1 MYQLRAIY
9 DSHVCQISN
18 MRIAFLITLII
29 FFFVMMAGHAFAYG
43 EVFRVETTGTKYC
56 GDFNHEMFGPRNK
69 LDLWIQIL
77 SKTQIIFSFTSDFEP
92 ETTFTSEPG
101 TAFAVNGLTNLY
113 DTNEARFSVSV
124 SFEDG
129 SYASFIGRL
138 HFDNYETV
146 EFVKGRFIE
155 NNILHPGCF
164 SYGSFWTMERLQ

>member
-1 MYQLRAIY
+1 
-9 DSHVCQISN
+9 
-18 MRIAFLITLII
+18 MRIVCLITLII
-29 FFFVMMAGHAFAYG
+29 FFFVIMAGHAFAFG
-43 EVFRVETTGTKYC
+43 EVFRVETSGTKYC
-56 GDFNHEMFGPRNK
+56 GDYNYKMFGPHSK
-69 LDLWIQIL
+69 LDLRIQII
-77 SKTQIIFSFTSDFEP
+77 SKTQIIFFNSTFES
-92 ETTFTSEPG
+92 ETTF
-101 TAFAVNGLTNLY
+101 AMNGLTNLT
-113 DTNEARFSVSV
+113 DKDEARFLVEV